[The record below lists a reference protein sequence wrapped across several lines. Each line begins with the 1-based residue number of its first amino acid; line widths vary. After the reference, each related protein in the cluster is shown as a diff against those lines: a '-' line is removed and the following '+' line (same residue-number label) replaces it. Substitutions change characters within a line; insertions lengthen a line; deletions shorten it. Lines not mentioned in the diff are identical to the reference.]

1 MSNNKGF
8 TFDAVYVL
16 KKHLAGGRLNCSH
29 ILLDHA
35 EEISEGQLEIFIA
48 SKVIILTS
56 DSELDD
62 NF

>member
-35 EEISEGQLEIFIA
+35 EEISEG
-48 SKVIILTS
+48 
-56 DSELDD
+56 
-62 NF
+62 